1 MSRNVQQT
9 GPQTGRHRLDI
20 LRTFFH
26 QTVDVMQEDLEK
38 SAFFKENIKNTEQFW
53 IAEYHKCHALIS
65 DENILC
71 VLFVSAVPTMRWVL
85 RELTI
90 CFKYFIFYLIFR
102 FITQKTLNTLLSE
115 KDFVWQI

>member
-9 GPQTGRHRLDI
+9 AKQSGLQSGRHRLDI

-26 QTVDVMQEDLEK
+26 QTVDVMQEDLER

-71 VLFVSAVPTMRWVL
+71 VLYVSAVPTHTMRWVL
-85 RELTI
+85 
-90 CFKYFIFYLIFR
+90 K
-102 FITQKTLNTLLSE
+102 N
-115 KDFVWQI
+115 